1 LSTTHEVRAGDTFSL
16 IAAQTCGSD
25 TFAADIARANPGI
38 REPLIPGTLIRVP
51 GNRQNKK
58 GFLSSGLD
66 VHVSGS
72 RLITMPSFSISSR
85 IDAIRK
91 CSFIVPNE
99 IQTRDIFRPLEPLD
113 CAVGYNGGEMMIGRV
128 GTAVPRVSG
137 TAKELVIS
145 AYSDCARIE
154 SSTPPLSAFPLEFR
168 NMTFEQI
175 ANHMADVMGIDV
187 TFDADPG
194 PVFKRISVDRTQTVL
209 NFFSDMAAQ
218 RGLVITDDAFG
229 GLVVWKGAG
238 LGGPVLDI
246 DDTVRTDVTV
256 TVALNDDAYYS
267 SVTGCLPTK
276 SKARPGT
283 QFTVDNP
290 FFTGV
295 VRPYTYEVTDIDQGE
310 LATAVTST
318 AARMFAGVFTLSIT
332 LSEWVDKFGEV
343 LTPNTL
349 VRVKSPD
356 NYINEWA
363 EFLIAGVDLENNAG
377 SESATLECVLP
388 SAFSGEMPEALPWR

>member
-1 LSTTHEVRAGDTFSL
+1 MGADTY
-16 IAAQTCGSD
+16 AAEL
-25 TFAADIARANPGI
+25 ARANPGI
-38 REPLIPGTLIRVP
+38 REPLIPGTIIRVP

-72 RLITMPSFSISSR
+72 RLMTVPSFTLSSR

-91 CSFIVPNE
+91 CTFTVPNE
-99 IQTRDIFRPLEPLD
+99 IQTRSIFRPLDPLD
-113 CAVGYNGGEMMIGRV
+113 CAVGYNGGELMIGRV
-128 GTAVPRVSG
+128 ATAVPSVSG
-137 TAKELVIS
+137 TAKELVVS
-145 AYSDCARIE
+145 AYSECARIE
-154 SSTPPLSAFPLEFR
+154 GSPPPLSAFPLEFR

-175 ANHMADVMGIDV
+175 AQHLGDVMGIDV
-187 TFDADPG
+187 TFDADSG
-194 PVFKRISVDRTQTVL
+194 PVFKLVSIERTQTVL
-209 NFFSDMAAQ
+209 DFLSGLAAQ

-229 GLVVWKGAG
+229 GLVVWKGTG

-246 DDTVRTDVTV
+246 DDTVRTDATV
-256 TVALNDDAYYS
+256 SVVLNDDAYYS

-276 SKARPGT
+276 AKARPGK

-290 FFTGV
+290 FFTGI
-295 VRPYTYEVTDIDQGE
+295 VRPYTYDVEDVDQGE

-318 AARMFAGVFTLSIT
+318 AARMFAGVFTLTIT

-356 NYINEWA
+356 NFIDDWT

-377 SESATLECVLP
+377 SESAALECVLP